1 MKRPEFFGLTPRSQ
15 LFRKYAIY
23 FVTLVGVVLLASGGI
38 GVYFYYQENKTA
50 LTRLQQEKAAAA
62 AYRIEQYVKEIE
74 HQIGWTVLPVG
85 ATPPEQRR
93 FDYLRL
99 LRQVPAITDVSLLDH
114 AGQEQL
120 RVSRLAMDVADSRKD
135 FSNDPRF
142 IEARSG
148 RTFFSP
154 VYFRKETEPYM
165 TISMPASRES
175 AGVIVVEVN
184 LKFIW
189 DVVSQIKIGEAGYAY
204 VVDARG
210 RLVAH
215 PDISLVLQK
224 TDFSG
229 LRQVQAAGAPAGTKR
244 SEVAIAH
251 DRTGREVL
259 TAAAAIPALNWFVFV
274 EQPLEQA
281 FAPLYALIARIGLLL
296 LLGLVLSVVASFA
309 LARRMVTPIQA
320 LQIGAAQIGAG
331 ALDHRLEIRTGD
343 ELESLAEQFNH
354 MAAQLQESY
363 ANLEQKIEDRTRQL
377 ELANQAKSRFLAAAS
392 HDLRQPMHAL
402 GLFIAR
408 LRDMIR
414 FPEARRL
421 VEQAEASVSALRQ
434 LLDALLDISR
444 LDAGILTSNIEDF
457 PVDAVLARME
467 SGFGPAAREKA
478 LKFRVVPCRAGVRSD
493 PVLLE
498 RVLLNLVANAVRY
511 TERGG
516 VVVGCRRRGDKLRI
530 EIWDSGIGIP
540 QDKQREIFQEFSQLG
555 NPERDRSKGLGL
567 GLAIVER
574 LVRLLNHSIAVI
586 STPGKGSM
594 FAIELPRATPPVR
607 AVAAEP
613 PRVMGVEL
621 DNMAVLVV
629 DDEALVREGM
639 RELLASWGCHVV
651 IAASGEEALAR
662 LSTDDRLPDLIVSDY
677 RLPEGETGS
686 EVIERVQSALPV
698 HVPAVLI
705 SGDTAPERLR
715 EARASGYHLLHK
727 PVQPAK
733 LRALLIHLLAGTGT
747 HPSRI

>member
-1 MKRPEFFGLTPRSQ
+1 
-15 LFRKYAIY
+15 
-23 FVTLVGVVLLASGGI
+23 
-38 GVYFYYQENKTA
+38 
-50 LTRLQQEKAAAA
+50 
-62 AYRIEQYVKEIE
+62 
-74 HQIGWTVLPVG
+74 
-85 ATPPEQRR
+85 
-93 FDYLRL
+93 
-99 LRQVPAITDVSLLDH
+99 
-114 AGQEQL
+114 
-120 RVSRLAMDVADSRKD
+120 
-135 FSNDPRF
+135 
-142 IEARSG
+142 
-148 RTFFSP
+148 
-154 VYFRKETEPYM
+154 
-165 TISMPASRES
+165 
-175 AGVIVVEVN
+175 
-184 LKFIW
+184 
-189 DVVSQIKIGEAGYAY
+189 
-204 VVDARG
+204 
-210 RLVAH
+210 
-215 PDISLVLQK
+215 
-224 TDFSG
+224 
-229 LRQVQAAGAPAGTKR
+229 
-244 SEVAIAH
+244 
-251 DRTGREVL
+251 
-259 TAAAAIPALNWFVFV
+259 
-274 EQPLEQA
+274 
-281 FAPLYALIARIGLLL
+281 
-296 LLGLVLSVVASFA
+296 
-309 LARRMVTPIQA
+309 
-320 LQIGAAQIGAG
+320 G

-408 LRDMIR
+408 LRDMIQ

-444 LDAGILTSNIEDF
+444 LDAGILTPNIEDF

-467 SGFGPAAREKA
+467 SGFGPVAREKA

-498 RVLLNLVANAVRY
+498 RVLLNLVANAVHY

-530 EIWDSGIGIP
+530 EVWDSGIGIP

-574 LVRLLNHSIAVI
+574 LARLLNHSIAVI
-586 STPGKGSM
+586 STPGKGSV
-594 FAIELPRATPPVR
+594 FAIELPRAMTPVR

-613 PRVMGVEL
+613 PRIMGVEL
-621 DNMAVLVV
+621 NNMAVLVV

-662 LSTDDRLPDLIVSDY
+662 LSADDRLPDLIVSDY
-677 RLPEGETGS
+677 RLPEGETGI

-698 HVPAVLI
+698 RIPAVLI

-715 EARASGYHLLHK
+715 EAKASGYHLLHK

-733 LRALLIHLLAGTGT
+733 LRALLIHLLAG
-747 HPSRI
+747 

>member
-1 MKRPEFFGLTPRSQ
+1 MKSVMPFRLLPRGQ
-15 LFRKYAIY
+15 LFRKYVVYYALL
-23 FVTLVGVVLLASGGI
+23 VCATLIASGGI
-38 GVYFYYQENKTA
+38 GVYFFYQENKTA

-62 AYRIEQYVKEIE
+62 AYRIEQYIKEIE
-74 HQIGWTVLPVG
+74 HQIGWTALPAGV
-85 ATPPEQRR
+85 TSPEQQR

-99 LRQVPAITDVSLLDH
+99 LRQVPAIMDASLLDH
-114 AGQEQL
+114 TGQERL
-120 RVSRLAMDVADSRKD
+120 RVSRLSMDVVDSRKD

-142 IEARSG
+142 VEAKSG
-148 RTFFSP
+148 RTSFSP

-175 AGVIVVEVN
+175 ASVTVVEVN

-189 DVVSQIKIGEAGYAY
+189 DVVSEIKIGAAGYAY

-215 PDISLVLQK
+215 PNISLVLQK

-229 LRQVQAAGAPAGTKR
+229 LRQVQAAGALAGAKR

-281 FAPLYALIARIGLLL
+281 FAPLYALIVRIGLLL
-296 LLGLVLSVVASFA
+296 LLGLVLSVIASFA

-392 HDLRQPMHAL
+392 HDLRQPLHAL

-444 LDAGILTSNIEDF
+444 LDAGILTPNIEDF

-478 LKFRVVPCRAGVRSD
+478 LKFRVVPCRVGVRSD

-530 EIWDSGIGIP
+530 EVWDSGTGIP
-540 QDKQREIFQEFSQLG
+540 QDKQQEIFQEFSQLG
-555 NPERDRSKGLGL
+555 NAERDRSKGLGL

-574 LVRLLNHSIAVI
+574 LVRLLNHSIAVL
-586 STPGKGSM
+586 STSGKGSV
-594 FAIELPRATPPVR
+594 FAIELPRATTPVR
-607 AVAAEP
+607 AVAEP

-621 DNMAVLVV
+621 HNMVVLVV

-662 LSTDDRLPDLIVSDY
+662 LSADDRLPDLIVSDY
-677 RLPEGETGS
+677 RLPEGETGI

-698 HVPAVLI
+698 RVPAVLI

-715 EARASGYHLLHK
+715 EAMASGYHLLHK

-733 LRALLIHLLAGTGT
+733 LRALLIHLLAGSGA